1 MCWKQRAA
9 QTKIGPKI
17 AFRLREPS
25 VNFVQNSG
33 NTFSS
38 SELQEDS
45 VCANFAHTAEDGH
58 EIKKELK

>member
-1 MCWKQRAA
+1 MLE
-9 QTKIGPKI
+9 TKGGANKNWSKI

>member
-1 MCWKQRAA
+1 VLE
-9 QTKIGPKI
+9 TKGGANKNWSKI